1 MLYYLSA
8 SICIIIEISAVLKCV
23 RFFLDCK
30 EAHQLYQF
38 AQSLSAEVFAV
49 DDGKHEMGDF
59 DSGTDGEHTWRR
71 LFCSCIISHVH
82 EITLKL

>member
-8 SICIIIEISAVLKCV
+8 SICILKSHAVLKCV
-23 RFFLDCK
+23 RVFLDCK

-49 DDGKHEMGDF
+49 DDGKREMGDC

-71 LFCSCIISHVH
+71 LCSFFSAAV
-82 EITLKL
+82 